1 MGKEITA
8 LEEVLNKNKAS
19 FANVVPTELTD
30 ENVLKL
36 DLSFD
41 NKELIQLR
49 SLSMQELNKYIQQ
62 QLSLSNKKVA
72 IGGYAENRVVY
83 QMSEHFGSGEEA
95 RSVHLGIDIW
105 CDAETPV
112 FSPLDGVIHSF
123 NNNDNFGDYGPTII
137 LEHQLENNTFYTLYG
152 HLTTSSLNG
161 IDIQQKV
168 KKGQKIASIGSDNEN
183 GNWPPHL
190 HFQLMSD
197 MMGKKGDFPGV
208 CAIKEMDQWL
218 NICLDPRL
226 ILRM

>member
-8 LEEVLNKNKAS
+8 LKEVLKRNKAS
-19 FANVVPTELTD
+19 FTNVVPTELTD

-41 NKELIQLR
+41 NKELIQLK
-49 SLSMQELNKYIQQ
+49 SLSMQELNQYIQQ

-112 FSPLDGVIHSF
+112 FSPLDGIIHSF

-137 LEHQLENNTFYTLYG
+137 LEHQLENNSFYTLYG
-152 HLTTSSLNG
+152 HLSTSSLNG
-161 IDIQQKV
+161 IDIHQKV
-168 KKGQKIASIGSDNEN
+168 KKGQKIASIGNDNEN

-190 HFQLMSD
+190 HFQVMSD
-197 MMGKKGDFPGV
+197 LMGKRGDFPGV

-218 NICLDPRL
+218 NICLDPGL